1 LDLGSFHPSTAEAG
15 PMVLEPLAELV
26 NTRQALSAVSANTG
40 SIAHTDGP
48 RPVVIAL
55 AIVLV
60 LMAGILL
67 LVFLQ
72 Y

>member
-1 LDLGSFHPSTAEAG
+1 
-15 PMVLEPLAELV
+15 MVLEPRGELA
-26 NTRQALSAVSANTG
+26 NTRQVLSAVSANTG

-67 LVFLQ
+67 VVFLQ
-72 Y
+72 F

>member
-1 LDLGSFHPSTAEAG
+1 
-15 PMVLEPLAELV
+15 MVLEPLAELV

>member
-1 LDLGSFHPSTAEAG
+1 
-15 PMVLEPLAELV
+15 MVLVPQAELV
-26 NTRQALSAVSANTG
+26 NTREVLSAIPAEAG

-48 RPVVIAL
+48 RPLVIAL

-60 LMAGILL
+60 LMSGILL